1 MWDVTVGGHVL
12 TGEFGREALIR
23 EVREELRLEVSD
35 DEIKYLV
42 GSTSIDT
49 SSAYINKHF
58 NECYI
63 ITKNVDLSEIVLQTE
78 EVSEVK
84 FFSLNDILNMV
95 NDDYKCITRKI
106 GPWNFLIKILEHYC
120 KKAI

>member
-23 EVREELRLEVSD
+23 EVREELGLEVSD

-63 ITKNVDLSEIVLQTE
+63 ITKNVDYLKLCYKPK
-78 EVSEVK
+78 K
-84 FFSLNDILNMV
+84 FLKLNSLV
-95 NDDYKCITRKI
+95 
-106 GPWNFLIKILEHYC
+106 
-120 KKAI
+120 